1 MAKKELT
8 KEEVL
13 NLIGIGFCQPK
24 FYKPSAWK
32 KAKEVMEVL
41 CYRIRKTG
49 VKPHD
54 FGRGKGKY
62 TSDDS
67 KSHSELA
74 DMYLAYL
81 AEEAKKLIIWEG
93 ERYFGIEQFD
103 GIVVDLYTTENKEGG
118 YFTSLP
124 ISPLSYRKKSPTKAR
139 VIFQPKKENGFVV
152 IDIYN
157 DWGSMYQM
165 KIHESL
171 TKEIEDARA
180 GAEKHGLL

>member
-32 KAKEVMEVL
+32 KAKEIMEIL
-41 CYRIRKTG
+41 CYRIHKTG

-67 KSHSELA
+67 KTHSELA
-74 DMYLAYL
+74 DMYLAYI
-81 AEEAKKLIIWEG
+81 AEEAKKLVIWEG
-93 ERYFGIEQFD
+93 VGYYGIEKFD
-103 GIVVDLYTTENKEGG
+103 CHVVDLYTTECKGG
-118 YFTSLP
+118 SYFTALP
-124 ISPLSYRKKSPTKAR
+124 ISPLSYRKKNPNRAQ
-139 VIFQPKKENGFVV
+139 VVFQPKKENGFVV

-157 DWGSMYQM
+157 DWGRMSQM

-171 TKEIEDARA
+171 TKEIEEARA
-180 GAEKHGLL
+180 GAEKQGLL